1 MLLSIVIPCYKVE
14 KYIVKCLDSIYS
26 QNVNDGLFEVVIVN
40 DGSPDRSADLAEPY
54 TKSHHNC
61 RLINQTNGGLSVAR
75 NTGLDAARGNY
86 VWFVDSDDWL
96 LKGSLCYVLSEIQN
110 NPSVDIF
117 ASSLLL
123 HNEETKK
130 ERGECGLRNMFVSG
144 VEYFEKG
151 YPYGAAQRSI
161 YKRKF
166 LIEENLRFAPG
177 LLHEDGMWGFQVY
190 YCAKIIK
197 LLDKH
202 IYVYLQRTS
211 GSIMKTIKVKS
222 AYDLVEIHK
231 RLYCFMKNR
240 VAKEHQEYYER
251 KIINVLC
258 AAYAFTKPIW
268 DTYEF
273 RMFEKEN
280 LSYIRKMAF
289 YSCFVKGGWKKGIP
303 MLFSPKLLLLLTRRK
318 Q

>member
-1 MLLSIVIPCYKVE
+1 MFLSIVIPCYNVE
-14 KYIVKCLDSIYS
+14 KYIVKCLDSVYS
-26 QNVNDGLFEVVIVN
+26 QNVNDEFFEVIIVN
-40 DGSPDRSADLAEPY
+40 DGSPDRSVELAEPY
-54 TKSHHNC
+54 IKNHSNC
-61 RLINQTNGGLSVAR
+61 SLINQMNGGLSVAR
-75 NTGLDAARGNY
+75 NKGLENAKGDY

-96 LKGSLCYVLSEIQN
+96 MQGSLCYVLFEIQN

-130 ERGECGLRNMFVSG
+130 EIGECALKNMFVSG

-151 YPYGAAQRSI
+151 YPYGAAPRSI

-166 LIEENLRFAPG
+166 LIEENIRFAPG

-190 YCAKIIK
+190 YCAKNIK

-231 RLYCFMKNR
+231 RLYYFMKNR

-258 AAYAFTKPIW
+258 AAYAFTRPIW
-268 DTYEF
+268 DTNEF

-280 LSYIRKMAF
+280 LSYIRKMALC
-289 YSCFVKGGWKKGIP
+289 SCFVKGGWKKGIP
-303 MLFSPKLLLLLTRRK
+303 MLLNPKLLFFLAK
-318 Q
+318 WK